1 MVILVEITAIA
12 TATSLGITLCVYVR
26 VLYVYAYI
34 QHIYFLC
41 VFFNPF
47 VLPSHE
53 ANKTMINID
62 TVFLLRS
69 KFIVRAV
76 LSEKK
81 AIGGEIGAI
90 LPTFYT
96 AGSSLFIFPYHS
108 RKRLI

>member
-34 QHIYFLC
+34 FFC
-41 VFFNPF
+41 EFFNPS
-47 VLPSHE
+47 VPPSHE
-53 ANKTMINID
+53 ANNTMINID

-69 KFIVRAV
+69 KFIARTV

-81 AIGGEIGAI
+81 AIGEEIGAI

-96 AGSSLFIFPYHS
+96 AGSFLFIFPYHS

>member
-1 MVILVEITAIA
+1 MYTRIYNI
-12 TATSLGITLCVYVR
+12 
-26 VLYVYAYI
+26 YI
-34 QHIYFLC
+34 FFC
-41 VFFNPF
+41 EFFNPF
-47 VLPSHE
+47 VPPSHE
-53 ANKTMINID
+53 ANNTMINID

>member
-1 MVILVEITAIA
+1 
-12 TATSLGITLCVYVR
+12 
-26 VLYVYAYI
+26 
-34 QHIYFLC
+34 
-41 VFFNPF
+41 
-47 VLPSHE
+47 
-53 ANKTMINID
+53 MINID

-96 AGSSLFIFPYHS
+96 AGSSLFIFPYRS